1 VRVGIDLGT
10 TRTVIAA
17 VDGGRHP
24 VLVHETADGSADWI
38 PGLCVWADDRLLFG
52 WEAQE
57 ALPRADAVV
66 RSVKRAISALAVDEP
81 VLGLPGEPT
90 ALELLTAY
98 AAHVLDAAERSSFG
112 ERPTEVML
120 AVPAG
125 ASSRQ
130 RWATMEAF
138 RRAGA
143 DVLGLLNE
151 PTAGGIEYA
160 HRHLGAENRRSPKR
174 YVVVYDLGGGTF
186 DASAVSLRGRRFD
199 LLATEGIARLGGE
212 DLDDVILDLAL
223 DRAGLRRPQPSA
235 TLAALLERARAAKE
249 AMSPSSRNVLV
260 DLQAV
265 DAALPTVVLETRA
278 VLEACAPLVDRT
290 LEVLARLFARLPD
303 HGIDPE
309 SARELGGVYVVGGGA
324 SFVGVAR
331 ALRAAYGRK
340 VVQAAAPHASTA
352 VGLAV
357 AADEDAG
364 IYVREAVTRH
374 FGVWRE
380 AEGGRDKVFDPIFA
394 KGLGAD
400 AVREVRRRYSPRHT
414 AGHLRFLE
422 CSALDADGTPAG
434 DLSPT
439 REIVF
444 PYDPSL
450 SAHGDLAPAR
460 AHELVRADP
469 AVGGEEIE
477 ETYRYDESG
486 AVTLTIANLTRG
498 YARTYELGRLG

>member
-1 VRVGIDLGT
+1 
-10 TRTVIAA
+10 
-17 VDGGRHP
+17 
-24 VLVHETADGSADWI
+24 
-38 PGLCVWADDRLLFG
+38 
-52 WEAQE
+52 
-57 ALPRADAVV
+57 
-66 RSVKRAISALAVDEP
+66 
-81 VLGLPGEPT
+81 
-90 ALELLTAY
+90 
-98 AAHVLDAAERSSFG
+98 
-112 ERPTEVML
+112 
-120 AVPAG
+120 
-125 ASSRQ
+125 
-130 RWATMEAF
+130 
-138 RRAGA
+138 
-143 DVLGLLNE
+143 
-151 PTAGGIEYA
+151 
-160 HRHLGAENRRSPKR
+160 
-174 YVVVYDLGGGTF
+174 
-186 DASAVSLRGRRFD
+186 
-199 LLATEGIARLGGE
+199 
-212 DLDDVILDLAL
+212 
-223 DRAGLRRPQPSA
+223 
-235 TLAALLERARAAKE
+235 
-249 AMSPSSRNVLV
+249 
-260 DLQAV
+260 
-265 DAALPTVVLETRA
+265 
-278 VLEACAPLVDRT
+278 
-290 LEVLARLFARLPD
+290 
-303 HGIDPE
+303 
-309 SARELGGVYVVGGGA
+309 
-324 SFVGVAR
+324 
-331 ALRAAYGRK
+331 